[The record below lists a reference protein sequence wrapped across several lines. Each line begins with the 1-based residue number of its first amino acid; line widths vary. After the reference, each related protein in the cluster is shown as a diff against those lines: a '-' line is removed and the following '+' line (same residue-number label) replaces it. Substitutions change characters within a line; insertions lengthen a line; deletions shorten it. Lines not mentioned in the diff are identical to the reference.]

1 MLERRTRP
9 DRDKAIAVNAG
20 IAMKQKQGREAAA
33 LFLEDAGLPL
43 AVIAR
48 VLNDAEQRRAG
59 DLR

>member
-20 IAMKQKQGREAAA
+20 IAMQQKKGREAAA
-33 LFLEDAGLPL
+33 LFLEDAGVPL

-48 VLNDAEQRRAG
+48 VLNDSERRRAG

>member
-20 IAMKQKQGREAAA
+20 IAMQQKQGRTAAA
-33 LFLEDAGLPL
+33 LFLEDAGVPL

-48 VLNDAEQRRAG
+48 VLNEPERRRAG